1 MSKLHKN
8 WFEWIVFAVGLVL
21 VTATLAYLVYEGATM
36 GSSPPSL
43 EVRLGTPEQRSHSF
57 IVPVT
62 VINQPGGGA
71 VPWANHGD
79 KTAGSIRIEVLME
92 SGEKRERGEV
102 DIPFLPRGATREGW
116 VTFEQDPRTTQLKA
130 RVLGYEEP

>member
-8 WFEWIVFAVGLVL
+8 WLEWIVFAVGLVL
-21 VTATLAYLVYEGATM
+21 VAGTLAYLVYEGMTM
-36 GSSPPSL
+36 GNSPPSL
-43 EVRLGTPEQRSHSF
+43 EVRLGTPEQRPHSF

-62 VINQPGGGA
+62 V
-71 VPWANHGD
+71 VNHGD
-79 KTAGSIRIEVLME
+79 KTAGGIRIEVLME
-92 SGEKRERGEV
+92 SAGARQERGEL

-116 VTFEQDPRTTQLKA
+116 VTFEQDPRSAQLKA

>member
-1 MSKLHKN
+1 MSKLQKN
-8 WFEWIVFAVGLVL
+8 LFEWMVFAVGLVL

-43 EVRLGTPEQRSHSF
+43 EVRLGTPEPRPHSF

-62 VINQPGGGA
+62 VI
-71 VPWANHGD
+71 NHGD

-92 SGEKRERGEV
+92 SGDKRERGEV

-116 VTFEQDPRTTQLKA
+116 VTFEQDPRTAQLKA